1 MVNRKKILLTV
12 LFLLICS
19 LFDAASQ
26 SKLKQK
32 IEWKED
38 PNAFEY
44 KVELKNLADGT
55 TDTFTTE
62 KSSVTFSKPA
72 GKYQYRITAYDFLG
86 RESSVSRWQPIEF
99 VKALKPKVEKVKEKV
114 EVKPKL
120 TESGKAVADTKI
132 EIPVDIESVTKDSK
146 VELVNPSTNEKI
158 PAQIVF
164 DRASDE
170 KEKGSS
176 EKKAQKIL
184 VSDVKGG
191 DWKIRVTN
199 PGGFTAESE
208 QLVKIEKITDEELA
222 RFEEEKRQE
231 KQRMEEARL
240 AEEKRLEA
248 ERLAKEEAERQRL
261 EAERLAEEEA
271 ARLAREE
278 AELLEREEKARL
290 EAAKIAKEIA
300 ERDAAERQA
309 KLEEEERAR
318 KEAERL
324 EAERL
329 AKEEADRLEAERLER
344 EEAERLAKEE
354 AARLEAE
361 RLAREEEERAE
372 KLRRARQKKLA
383 VKKKAAKPAKDI
395 ILTGA
400 FGIALDT
407 QDTVLSELHSSSTVF
422 SPHGCLMYLPLKSK
436 DYGWRFGSQ
445 LNASYMTFTKSY
457 DYAEVDTSA
466 LAASFDFVLQRRLFA
481 DQAMLELKA
490 GGGLMVF
497 ETSVTYKNLDKDNP
511 SDKFYTQ
518 PLAMAGLGLMVIPV
532 KHLVFEFGADYNY
545 CKVSGENLFLLRTYL
560 GMGLR
565 F

>member
-120 TESGKAVADTKI
+120 TEEGKAVADTKI

-170 KEKGSS
+170 K

-222 RFEEEKRQE
+222 RFEEEKRLE
-231 KQRMEEARL
+231 KERIAKEKEEAERL
-240 AEEKRLEA
+240 AREEAERLEAERLAKEEAERLAKEKRLEA

-271 ARLAREE
+271 ERLAREE

-329 AKEEADRLEAERLER
+329 AKEEADRLEAERL
-344 EEAERLAKEE
+344 
-354 AARLEAE
+354 
-361 RLAREEEERAE
+361 AREEEERAE

-383 VKKKAAKPAKDI
+383 AKKKAAKPAKDI

>member
-1 MVNRKKILLTV
+1 MANRIKILLSFSV
-12 LFLLICS
+12 LLIFM
-19 LFDAASQ
+19 LFESGAE

-114 EVKPKL
+114 EVKPQL
-120 TESGKAVADTKI
+120 TEEGKAVAQSKI
-132 EIPVDIESVTKDSK
+132 EIPVEIQSITEGSE
-146 VELVNPSTNEKI
+146 VELVNSATSEKI
-158 PAQIVF
+158 KAEIVF
-164 DRASDE
+164 
-170 KEKGSS
+170 EKGKDSS

-208 QLVKIEKITDEELA
+208 EAVKIEQVSEEDLK
-222 RFEEEKRQE
+222 RFEEEKRLE
-231 KQRMEEARL
+231 KERIAKEKEEA
-240 AEEKRLEA
+240 ARLEA
-248 ERLAKEEAERQRL
+248 E
-261 EAERLAEEEA
+261 
-271 ARLAREE
+271 RLAREE

-290 EAAKIAKEIA
+290 EATKVAKEIA

-309 KLEEEERAR
+309 KLEAEERAK

-329 AKEEADRLEAERLER
+329 AKEEADRLEAERL
-344 EEAERLAKEE
+344 
-354 AARLEAE
+354 
-361 RLAREEEERAE
+361 AREEEERSE

-383 VKKKAAKPAKDI
+383 AMKKAAKPAKDI

-407 QDTVLSELHSSSTVF
+407 QDTVVSEIHSSSTVL

-481 DQAMLELKA
+481 DQAMLEIKA

>member
-19 LFDAASQ
+19 IFDAASQ

-86 RESSVSRWQPIEF
+86 RESSVSQWKSIEF

-132 EIPVDIESVTKDSK
+132 EISVDIESVTKDSK

-158 PAQIVF
+158 PAKIVF

-170 KEKGSS
+170 KEK
-176 EKKAQKIL
+176 KADKI
-184 VSDVKGG
+184 VAENIKPG
-191 DWKIRVTN
+191 DWKIKVTN

-222 RFEEEKRQE
+222 RFEEEKRLE
-231 KQRMEEARL
+231 KERIAK
-240 AEEKRLEA
+240 EKEEA
-248 ERLAKEEAERQRL
+248 ERLA
-261 EAERLAEEEA
+261 
-271 ARLAREE
+271 RE
-278 AELLEREEKARL
+278 
-290 EAAKIAKEIA
+290 
-300 ERDAAERQA
+300 
-309 KLEEEERAR
+309 
-318 KEAERL
+318 EAERL

-329 AKEEADRLEAERLER
+329 AKEEADRL
-344 EEAERLAKEE
+344 AKEE

-361 RLAREEEERAE
+361 RLAEEQRIEAERLAEEKRLEEERLAQEESERLAKEEAERLAKEEADRLEAERLAREEAERAE

-383 VKKKAAKPAKDI
+383 AMKKAAKPAKDI

-407 QDTVLSELHSSSTVF
+407 QDTVLSEIHTSSTVL

-445 LNASYMTFTKSY
+445 LNASYMTFKKSY

-497 ETSVTYKNLDKDNP
+497 ETVINYTD
-511 SDKFYTQ
+511 SDKEDPSNKYYSHPF
-518 PLAMAGLGLMVIPV
+518 ACAGLGLMIIPV
-532 KHLVFEFGADYNY
+532 KHLVFEFGADYSY
-545 CKVSGENLFLLRTYL
+545 SKISGENLFLLSTYM
-560 GMGLR
+560 GIGLR